1 MNRDT
6 PFEEYM
12 PGGSQHSWSP
22 PSQSPSSISS
32 IGGPSKEISPLEQEV
47 IDLYRMARLDDDESA
62 RESECDDDEYDGG
75 VSLAGHED
83 TMDVDDP
90 GTDRNTSEE
99 TPELGPSGTSI
110 NAYALPSAQEPD
122 HDLGGGMEMTY
133 DYLPP
138 QSDTAS
144 ILEGFFSHT
153 AESSFETS
161 IPQDP
166 VASHHLSSSHPE
178 PDVSSVLDTTQIV
191 DNIGS
196 ITHPD
201 NQDPDEQLFPLSSYG
216 WHADALDPLWQ
227 LYNEQRNFSLIECLY
242 YCSDGR
248 ALQEK
253 YPQFVGITG
262 LLPRINNYDIPAGLK
277 KRKEGV
283 IINADLDTGEYD
295 SQGIDWQAFG
305 VSRSTARRMRR
316 LTYLNHTNLIRW
328 QPQHRIFHRGP
339 MFTSA
344 QDMNLDA
351 RAKAKSIPDTGKYFR
366 FSRMSLQHQICIPHF
381 QLRHTVSA
389 SSKNAIFFPTGNR
402 DEKDVMTTGSR
413 ITNLNPDVED
423 DSEVIDSA
431 HVDPNLDTPEM
442 NKIYAL
448 SAKNDVLVV
457 GGLAGEYAYKSLS
470 SISSAPFTSGMITH
484 SELSSTNHVHTYL
497 SRHSGLPQAVFS
509 SNDSHVH
516 TLDLTTN
523 KFISRHDHV
532 KFVNCSAT
540 SPDTRLRVLVRDAVH
555 PLIVEADTGK
565 RIGKL
570 TGHNDFGFACD
581 WADGGVH
588 FATGAQDGLV
598 QVFDMRSWRKP
609 VQTLLTELGGVRSLA
624 FSPAGNGK
632 QVLLMAESAD
642 FVHIVDASNG
652 MFEEKQTVDFFG
664 EIAGVTFEDTG
675 GRFWVGVGDPEFGG
689 LMEFER
695 EKKGRFGAVGGR
707 RELYERREDKREG
720 EEEVDVREQKKRRR
734 RKAVLS

>member
-1 MNRDT
+1 MNQDT

-22 PSQSPSSISS
+22 ASQSPSSNSS

-47 IDLYRMARLDDDESA
+47 IDLYRMARLDDESG

-83 TMDVDDP
+83 TMDVDGP
-90 GTDRNTSEE
+90 GTDHSTSEE
-99 TPELGPSGTSI
+99 TLEQGSNSTPT
-110 NAYALPSAQEPD
+110 NAYALPSTQELEPD
-122 HDLGGGMEMTY
+122 MGGSTGMTHDY
-133 DYLPP
+133 VPP
-138 QSDTAS
+138 QPYTSS
-144 ILEGFFSHT
+144 ILEGLFHQI
-153 AESSFETS
+153 AEPSSETS
-161 IPQDP
+161 ITQDP
-166 VASHHLSSSHPE
+166 NASHNLSVSHHA
-178 PDVSSVLDTTQIV
+178 PDVSTVLDTAQIA
-191 DNIGS
+191 DDIGS
-196 ITHPD
+196 TIHPD
-201 NQDPDEQLFPLSSYG
+201 NQDPDEQLYPQIFYG
-216 WHADALDPLWQ
+216 WHADALDPLSQ
-227 LYNEQRNFSLIECLY
+227 LYDEQKNFSLVECLY

-248 ALQEK
+248 ASQEK
-253 YPQFVGITG
+253 YPQSDGITA
-262 LLPRINNYDIPAGLK
+262 LLPRINNYDIPVGLE
-277 KRKEGV
+277 KRKKGTIV
-283 IINADLDTGEYD
+283 HADIDTGKYD

-305 VSRSTARRMRR
+305 VNRSAARRMRR
-316 LTYLNHTNLIRW
+316 LTYLNYTNLIRW
-328 QPQHRIFHRGP
+328 YPQHRIFHRGP

-351 RAKAKSIPDTGKYFR
+351 RARAKSIPDTGKYFH
-366 FSRMSLQHQICIPHF
+366 FSRMSLHHRICIPHF

-389 SSKNAIFFPTGNR
+389 SSKNAIFFPANNP
-402 DEKDVMTTGSR
+402 DMTTGSR

-431 HVDPNLDTPEM
+431 NVDPNLDSPEM

-448 SAKNDVLVV
+448 SAKNDVLVA

-470 SISSAPFTSGMITH
+470 SNSSAPFASGMITH

-509 SNDSHVH
+509 SNDSHIH
-516 TLDLTTN
+516 TLDLATN
-523 KFISRHDHV
+523 KFISCHDHT
-532 KFVNCSAT
+532 KCVNCSAT

-570 TGHNDFGFACD
+570 SGHNDFGFACD

-598 QVFDMRSWRKP
+598 NVFDMRSWRKP
-609 VQTLLTELGGVRSLA
+609 VQTLLTELGGVRCLA

-664 EIAGVTFEDTG
+664 EVAGVTFEDTG
-675 GRFWVGVGDPEFGG
+675 GRFWVGVGDSMFGG

-695 EKKGRFGAVGGR
+695 EKGGRFGAVGGR
-707 RELYERREDKREG
+707 EKLYERREDKREG
-720 EEEVDVREQKKRRR
+720 EEEVDIREQKKRRR
-734 RKAVLS
+734 KAVLS